1 MCAEVLLRTKDGK
14 NVSVD
19 RSVIRK
25 SLLIDNMLQDL
36 QEGES
41 GDSTTLKDAIPLEEV
56 EEATLMKVLE
66 WCEHH
71 KDDPSFV
78 TKNEDGDEML
88 PDELPE
94 WDQKYLRMEPNL
106 LFDVVLVGVTFAL
119 KCSLP

>member
-56 EEATLMKVLE
+56 EEATLMKVG
-66 WCEHH
+66 
-71 KDDPSFV
+71 DSAVSIGFPS
-78 TKNEDGDEML
+78 
-88 PDELPE
+88 
-94 WDQKYLRMEPNL
+94 
-106 LFDVVLVGVTFAL
+106 
-119 KCSLP
+119 